1 MPDAAASLVAA
12 PAASSATAAEPLV
25 VRGARVHNLKNITV
39 SIPYEKLTV
48 VTGVSGSGKSSLAFD
63 TLYAEGYRR
72 YVESLSAYA
81 RQFLERLPKPDVDE
95 ISGVCPAIAVQQKNQ
110 TRQPRSTVATQTEI
124 YDYLRLL
131 YGRVGEMYCHG
142 CGARVRRDTPQ
153 SVVEE
158 VLALPEGTRF
168 YVTFPVAA
176 PPAPSAAE
184 VKPKR
189 PRKTDA
195 AAARVQLVAQLMS
208 FLQRGFRRLLVN
220 GQVVELNTPDDFP
233 YDTLEGVEVVAD
245 RLAARPDVASRLTDS
260 VETAF
265 REGHGD
271 MAIHVVNP
279 TPAVMRF
286 GERFACKVCRLT
298 YPTPEPALFSFNSPY
313 GACPTC
319 QGFGSAVGVDMAK
332 VIPDAGRSL
341 ADGAVDALEKP
352 QLAWAKRE
360 LHAACKQHRIPWRAP
375 FRSLTEEQKRLVL
388 EGDPQGAW
396 RGVRGVFEWLETQK
410 YKMHVRVLLAKYRGY
425 TTCPDCGGGRLRP
438 EARAVRVGGR
448 DLPSVTRLSIR
459 EALAWFTALP
469 ERLTPEARVV
479 AARLLEEITSRLR
492 FLSDVGLDYLTLDR
506 TAGTLSGGEA
516 QRIQLA
522 THLGAALTGA
532 LYVLDEPSV
541 GLHARDTA
549 RLAATLARLRDGGNT
564 VVVVE
569 HDEATIRAAD
579 YVVDIGPGAGEQGGE
594 VVFQGAYEA
603 LLRDQRSLTAAY
615 LRGDRRI
622 PVPAKRRS
630 WTHAIRLR
638 GAAVHNLKDVD
649 VDIPLGVLTC
659 VTGVSGSGKSTLV
672 HEVLR
677 RALTSPEAA
686 AAVCASI
693 EGRERV
699 ARTIVVDQSPIGRS
713 SRSNPA
719 TYIKAYDVIRE
730 VFAQTPEA
738 RRAGFGPGHF
748 SFNVPGG
755 RCEACQGA
763 GAVTI
768 EMQFLADVELPC
780 ETCNGTRFTPETL
793 GVRFRGK
800 NIHEVLQLTVREA
813 LAHFD
818 GVRKLTERLRVLDE
832 VGLGYVRLGQPAT
845 TLSGGEAQRLK
856 LAAHI
861 AEGAAAGA
869 LLIFDEPTTGLHFA
883 DVAVLLGVFERLLAA
898 GASLLVIEHNLD
910 VIKTADWVID
920 LGPEAGEAGGA
931 VVAVGPPEAIAAV
944 EASHTGRF
952 LRRLLT
958 DAGRAGANP

>member
-1 MPDAAASLVAA
+1 MPDAATPPTASVVAA
-12 PAASSATAAEPLV
+12 SNVEPLV

-39 SIPYEKLTV
+39 AIPYEKLTV

-95 ISGVCPAIAVQQKNQ
+95 ISGICPAIAVQQRHQ

-131 YGRVGEMYCHG
+131 YARVGEVYCHR
-142 CGARVRRDTPQ
+142 CGTRVRRDTPQ

-158 VLALPEGTRF
+158 VLALPEGARF
-168 YVTFPVAA
+168 YVTFPLAATAA
-176 PPAPSAAE
+176 PPPDA
-184 VKPKR
+184 KPKR
-189 PRKTDA
+189 PRKKDA
-195 AAARVQLVAQLMS
+195 AATRVQVVAQLMS
-208 FLQRGFRRLLVN
+208 LLQRGFRRLLADGRVI
-220 GQVVELNTPDDFP
+220 ELNTPDDFP
-233 YDTLEGVEVVAD
+233 HETLEGIEVIAD
-245 RLAARPDVASRLTDS
+245 RLTARPDAASRLTDS
-260 VETAF
+260 VEMAF
-265 REGHGD
+265 REGHGE
-271 MAIHVVNP
+271 MAVHVVSP

-286 GERFACKVCRLT
+286 GEQFACKACRLT
-298 YPTPEPALFSFNSPY
+298 YPPPEPTLFSFNSPY

-319 QGFGSAVGVDMAK
+319 QGFGSTIGVDMAK

-341 ADGAVDALEKP
+341 ADGAVDAFEKP
-352 QLAWAKRE
+352 QLDWAKRE
-360 LHAACKQHRIPWRAP
+360 LYAVCKRHRIPWRAP
-375 FRSLTEEQKRLVL
+375 FRSLTDEQKRLVIDGEL
-388 EGDPQGAW
+388 QGDWG
-396 RGVRGVFEWLETQK
+396 GVRGIFDWLETKK

-425 TTCPDCGGGRLRP
+425 TTCPDCNGGRLRP

-459 EALAWFTALP
+459 EALDWFTALP
-469 ERLTPEARVV
+469 DRLTPEGRTI

-541 GLHARDTA
+541 GLHPRDTA
-549 RLAATLARLRDGGNT
+549 RLVATLARLRDGGNT

-569 HDEATIRAAD
+569 HDETTIRAAD
-579 YVVDIGPGAGEQGGE
+579 YIVDIGPGAGEQGGE
-594 VVFQGAYEA
+594 VVFQGTYDA

-622 PVPAKRRS
+622 PLPARRRS

-638 GAAVHNLKDVD
+638 GAAVHNLKGID

-659 VTGVSGSGKSTLV
+659 ITGVSGSGKSTLV
-672 HEVLR
+672 HEVLC
-677 RALTSPEAA
+677 RALASPEAA

-693 EGRERV
+693 EGHERV
-699 ARTIVVDQSPIGRS
+699 TQTIVVDQSPIGRS

-738 RRAGFGPGHF
+738 QRAGFGPGHF

-755 RCEACQGA
+755 RCETCQGA
-763 GAVTI
+763 GTVTI

-780 ETCNGTRFTPETL
+780 ETCNGTRFTPEVL
-793 GVRFRGK
+793 AVRFRGK

-813 LAHFD
+813 LVHFD

-832 VGLGYVRLGQPAT
+832 VGLGYLRLGQPAT

-920 LGPEAGEAGGA
+920 LGPEAGVGGGE
-931 VVAVGPPEAIAAV
+931 VVAVGPPEAVAAV
-944 EASHTGRF
+944 AASHTGRF
-952 LRRLLT
+952 LQSLFATGRL
-958 DAGRAGANP
+958 AP

>member
-1 MPDAAASLVAA
+1 MPDAAASTVAA
-12 PAASSATAAEPLV
+12 PAASSPLADEPLA

-95 ISGVCPAIAVQQKNQ
+95 ISGICPAIAVQQKSQ

-131 YGRVGEMYCHG
+131 YARVGEVYCYR
-142 CGARVRRDTPQ
+142 CGAPVRRDTPE
-153 SVVEE
+153 SAVEE
-158 VLALPEGTRF
+158 ALSLPDGARF
-168 YVTFPVAA
+168 YVTFPIHAA
-176 PPAPSAAE
+176 VPPAPGD
-184 VKPKR
+184 KPKR
-189 PRKTDA
+189 PRQKDV
-195 AAARVQLVAQLMS
+195 AARTQVVAQLMS
-208 FLQRGFRRLLVN
+208 LLQRGFRRLLVN
-220 GQVVELNTPDDFP
+220 GQVIEINTPDDFP
-233 YDTLEGVEVVAD
+233 GETLEGVEVIAD
-245 RLAARPDVASRLTDS
+245 RLAARPDAAARLTDS
-260 VETAF
+260 VEMAF

-271 MAIHVVNP
+271 MAIHVVSP
-279 TPAVMRF
+279 APAVMRF
-286 GERFACKVCRLT
+286 GERFACKACRLD
-298 YPTPEPALFSFNSPY
+298 YPPLEPTLFSFNSPQ

-319 QGFGSAVGVDMAK
+319 QGFGSAIGLDLAK

-341 ADGAVDALEKP
+341 ADGAVDPFEKP
-352 QLAWAKRE
+352 QLDWAKRK
-360 LHAACKQHRIPWRAP
+360 LRAVCKAREIPWRTP
-375 FRSLTEEQKRLVL
+375 FRNLTDEQRRLVI
-388 EGDPQGAW
+388 EGDPQSDWG
-396 RGVRGVFEWLETQK
+396 GVRGVFDWLETKK
-410 YKMHVRVLLAKYRGY
+410 YKVHVRVLLAKYRGY
-425 TTCPDCGGGRLRP
+425 AACPDCRGGRLRP
-438 EARAVRVGGR
+438 EARAAQVGGR

-459 EALAWFTALP
+459 EALEWFTGLP
-469 ERLTPEARVV
+469 DRLPPEARAI
-479 AARLLEEITSRLR
+479 AARLLEEIVSRLR

-506 TAGTLSGGEA
+506 MATTLSGGEA

-541 GLHARDTA
+541 GLHPRDTA
-549 RLAATLARLRDGGNT
+549 RLVATLARLRDGGNT

-594 VVFQGAYEA
+594 VVFQGTYDA
-603 LLRDQRSLTAAY
+603 LLRDERSLTAAY
-615 LRGDRRI
+615 LRGDRRV
-622 PVPAKRRS
+622 PTPAKRRA
-630 WTHAIRLR
+630 WKQAIRLR
-638 GAAVHNLKDVD
+638 GAVARNLKGID
-649 VDIPLGVLTC
+649 VDIPLGALTC

-672 HEVLR
+672 HEVLC
-677 RALTSPEAA
+677 RALASPEAA

-693 EGRERV
+693 EGREGI
-699 ARTIVVDQSPIGRS
+699 ARTIAVDQSPIGRS
-713 SRSNPA
+713 ARSNPA
-719 TYIKAYDVIRE
+719 TYIKAFDALRE
-730 VFAQTPEA
+730 AFAQTPEA

-763 GAVTI
+763 GVIAV

-780 ETCNGTRFTPETL
+780 EACNGTRFTPETL
-793 GVRFRGK
+793 AIRFRGK
-800 NIHEVLQLTVREA
+800 NIHEALQLTVREA
-813 LAHFD
+813 LARFD
-818 GVRKLTERLRVLDE
+818 GIRKLTERLRALDE
-832 VGLGYVRLGQPAT
+832 AGLGYLRLGQPAT

-861 AEGAAAGA
+861 AEGEASGA
-869 LLIFDEPTTGLHFA
+869 LFIFDEPTTGLHFA
-883 DVAVLLGVFERLLAA
+883 DVAVLLGVFDRLVAA

-910 VIKTADWVID
+910 VIRAADWVID
-920 LGPEAGEAGGA
+920 LGPEAGAAGGE
-931 VVAVGPPEAIAAV
+931 VVAAGPPEAIAAT

-952 LRRLLT
+952 LRMR
-958 DAGRAGANP
+958 GAVS